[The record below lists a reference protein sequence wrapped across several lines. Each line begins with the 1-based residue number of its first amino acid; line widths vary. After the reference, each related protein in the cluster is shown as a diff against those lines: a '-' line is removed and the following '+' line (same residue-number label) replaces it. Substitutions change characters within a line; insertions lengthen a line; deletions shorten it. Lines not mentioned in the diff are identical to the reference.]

1 MSKKSYISLR
11 NVSVSFPI
19 YQAKSRSFRR
29 ALLRSTIGGVLRRGE
44 DSGAIEVNALSG
56 LDLEINAGDRLAL
69 IGHNGAGK
77 STLLKVLAGIYPPSA
92 GHIAIGG
99 SVMTLFDIH
108 GGFDEEATGYESI
121 MLRGLLIGQSRAE
134 IELRVQRIAE
144 FSGLGGFLH
153 LPVRTYSSGMMMR
166 LMFSIATSA
175 ESDIVLMDE
184 WLATGRSGLP
194 DERRILACARS
205 PGNPKCSCS
214 PRIRA
219 TFCGRSAIALLVLE
233 GGRIV
238 FDGAVDEALAVHAAM
253 QAA

>member
-1 MSKKSYISLR
+1 VSKKSYINLR

-29 ALLRSTIGGVLRRGE
+29 ALLRSTIGGVLRSGE

-121 MLRGLLIGQSRAE
+121 MLRGLLIGQTRADIESR
-134 IELRVQRIAE
+134 IQRIAD

-166 LMFSIATSA
+166 LMLAIATSA

-184 WLATGRSGLP
+184 WLATGDQAFLTKADSRLR
-194 DERRILACARS
+194 E
-205 PGNPKCSCS
+205 
-214 PRIRA
+214 
-219 TFCGRSAIALLVLE
+219 IAQQSKVLVLASHQGDLLRQVCNRALVLD

-238 FDGAVDEALAVHAAM
+238 FDGAVDEALAVHGAM